1 MKKVTASVHAVHGER
16 VVPIFFGE
24 DDGKPYIGKAFWDSL
39 CLRDD
44 LFKEPETQQV
54 LHNDQ
59 RMNRT
64 EFIRVSTFPDVI
76 QALRRCTNYIR
87 YFEFISDEDIED
99 LSEALSH
106 WVNEDE

>member
-1 MKKVTASVHAVHGER
+1 MDKVTNAVNAVHGDR
-16 VVPIFFGE
+16 IIPIFFGE
-24 DDGKPYIGKAFWDSL
+24 DEGHPYIGKAFWDSL
-39 CLRDD
+39 RLRDD
-44 LFKEPETQQV
+44 LFPEPETKQV
-54 LHNDQ
+54 LHNDI

-76 QALRRCTNYIR
+76 KALGNCRNYIR
-87 YFEFISDEDIED
+87 YFEYISDEDIDD